1 MDNLTRGLQ
10 YVPLTLQDA
19 KLFIFVD
26 GSFANNRDLSSQIGY
41 VIVLGNESTDTD
53 NSNFTLTGNI
63 VHWSSTKCKRITR
76 SVLASEIYG
85 MANGVDIGFTI
96 AATVSMIL
104 RQLSL
109 PPVPLVVCTDSLSL
123 YDCVVKLGTT
133 REKRLMIDIMALREM
148 YERRELV
155 DVRWI
160 RGSSNPAD
168 AMTKAVPNKALQQL
182 IDDNQ
187 LIVNV
192 NGWVQR

>member
-1 MDNLTRGLQ
+1 
-10 YVPLTLQDA
+10 
-19 KLFIFVD
+19 
-26 GSFANNRDLSSQIGY
+26 
-41 VIVLGNESTDTD
+41 
-53 NSNFTLTGNI
+53 
-63 VHWSSTKCKRITR
+63 
-76 SVLASEIYG
+76 

-155 DVRWI
+155 DMRWI
-160 RGSSNPAD
+160 SGSSNPAD
-168 AMTKAVPNKALQQL
+168 VMTKALPNKALQQL
-182 IDDNQ
+182 INDNQ

-192 NGWVQR
+192 DG